1 MNTALQELVMN
12 NRRIRF
18 DEVRTEGRLVVS
30 LLRSWGM
37 IVALNPD
44 SGGPCIYGDD
54 ISSGRSSGL
63 DPFASDRFE
72 I

>member
-18 DEVRTEGRLVVS
+18 DEVRIEGRLVVS

-37 IVALNPD
+37 IAALNPD
-44 SGGPCIYGDD
+44 SGHRQYMVMTLAQVGP
-54 ISSGRSSGL
+54 
-63 DPFASDRFE
+63 PA
-72 I
+72 